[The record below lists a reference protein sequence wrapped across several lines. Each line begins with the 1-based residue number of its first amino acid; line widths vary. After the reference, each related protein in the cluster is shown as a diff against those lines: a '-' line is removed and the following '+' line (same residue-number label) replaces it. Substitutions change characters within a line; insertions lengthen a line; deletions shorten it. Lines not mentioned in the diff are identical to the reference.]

1 MLGFTYGKSTSS
13 NNLRSFSIF
22 LTDENDESFKKEIK
36 IREGVLEYVTN
47 GIDYHLIKVTMGIV

>member
-22 LTDENDESFKKEIK
+22 LIDENDESFKEEIK
-36 IREGVLEYVTN
+36 IREGALEYSTE
-47 GIDYHLIKVTMGIV
+47 GIECQLIKLTTGIV